1 MTKLEAIL
9 IEVENALNTLA
20 PLFVPEM
27 QLTFIARL
35 PGNDEADILVSN
47 DDFHELVRLIERAEN
62 RAEAK

>member
-1 MTKLEAIL
+1 MTKIKAAHMAI
-9 IEVENALNTLA
+9 ENALNTLA
-20 PLFVPEM
+20 QFFVPEM

-62 RAEAK
+62 RAEVK